1 MVGTLENKKTTVI
14 IKLSLFY
21 LGDIMSEQAQDFV
34 ANNPNNLEDSL
45 DNEQS
50 SEHKLSEVEQLQQ
63 TITQLQQQVKSAQEG
78 QARANAESYNAQ
90 RRMEA
95 ETDKAKKFALQK
107 FAKELLDVADN
118 FERAIANVNDDN
130 LKQGLELTHKT
141 LISTLE
147 RNGVTAIDPVGEK
160 FNPEHHEAVGIDPN
174 APSDTVG
181 VVLQKGYLLHDRLLR
196 PAMVQVGQ

>member
-34 ANNPNNLEDSL
+34 ANNSNNLEDSL
-45 DNEQS
+45 DNEQP
-50 SEHKLSEVEQLQQ
+50 SEHQLSEVEQLQQ
-63 TITQLQQQVKSAQEG
+63 TIAQLQQQVKSAQEG

>member
-34 ANNPNNLEDSL
+34 ANNPNNLEESL
-45 DNEQS
+45 DNEQL

-63 TITQLQQQVKSAQEG
+63 TITQLQQQVKSAQES

>member
-34 ANNPNNLEDSL
+34 ANNSNNLDDSL
-45 DNEQS
+45 DNEQP
-50 SEHKLSEVEQLQQ
+50 SEHQLSEVEQLQQ
-63 TITQLQQQVKSAQEG
+63 TIAQLQQQVKSAQEG

>member
-1 MVGTLENKKTTVI
+1 
-14 IKLSLFY
+14 
-21 LGDIMSEQAQDFV
+21 MSEQAQDFV
-34 ANNPNNLEDSL
+34 ANNSNNLDDSL
-45 DNEQS
+45 DNEQP
-50 SEHKLSEVEQLQQ
+50 SEHQLSEVEQLQQ
-63 TITQLQQQVKSAQEG
+63 TIAQLQQQVKSAQEG

-141 LISTLE
+141 LVSTLE